1 MKIVA
6 LSNYWRHYA
15 HLGSPSS
22 ESMGARSKAKSQ
34 EAFSLRGFLPYQLAV
49 LADYTSSRFSE
60 VYSEK
65 FGLSIPEWRVL
76 ATVGERD
83 MMRAKDIEAE
93 RHLHKTVVS
102 RAIAKLRARG
112 LIELRNNAEDRR
124 ESFLLLTA
132 KGRKLYAQIIPLA
145 RTYSDEIVVSLT
157 ASQRAGLQRGLERM
171 MQQIDEERQRP
182 SSFARQ
188 RDAQ

>member
-1 MKIVA
+1 
-6 LSNYWRHYA
+6 
-15 HLGSPSS
+15 
-22 ESMGARSKAKSQ
+22 MGARSKAKSQ